1 MNEKFLQYIDRLSI
15 KSKTKK
21 RFKES
26 FDLML
31 STNTKSDGLNLRFE
45 LGGMLSSLE
54 AQGVISTSE
63 LKTLNHALGDI
74 WKAKNKAFFFTERAI
89 KKAQIA

>member
-1 MNEKFLQYIDRLSI
+1 MNEKFLQDINKLNI
-15 KSKTKK
+15 KTKTKK

-26 FDLML
+26 FDFML
-31 STNTKSDGLNLRFE
+31 SANTKNDGLNLRFE

-54 AQGVISTSE
+54 AQGVITTAE

-74 WKAKNKAFFFTERAI
+74 WKAKNKAFYFTERAI
-89 KKAQIA
+89 KKA